1 MDPRTNPRTP
11 PRQLPKVVA
20 AEKFTMQD
28 VLSATTQLKDIFI
41 RETESLRTMK
51 VKELGLLQQEKER
64 LTKLLESY
72 QAILKKNPN
81 AFGEMD
87 EEAREAFEVEMQEF
101 TEVVDENYRRVA
113 VARAV
118 NQRIVQAILDVVT
131 EQQHAGT
138 YTKQGV
144 AAAPNM
150 ALSFNLN
157 HQA

>member
-1 MDPRTNPRTP
+1 MEKSSHRE
-11 PRQLPKVVA
+11 LPKVVA
-20 AEKFTMQD
+20 AQRITIDD
-28 VLSATTQLKDIFI
+28 VLSATISLKEILAK
-41 RETESLRTMK
+41 ETESLRTMK
-51 VKELGLLQQEKER
+51 IKELSHLQQEKER

-72 QAILKKNPN
+72 QAILRKNPK
-81 AFGEMD
+81 ALGEMS
-87 EEAREAFEVEMQEF
+87 EEVREDFEIEMEEF
-101 TEVVDENYRRVA
+101 VQVVDDNYRRVA

-138 YTKQGV
+138 YTKRGTS
-144 AAAPNM
+144 AAPNI